1 MKTDETLKLFEDKD
15 FLDKIYHFSYHRCNT
30 SFEAEDLC
38 SDIILAVI
46 SAIHKQEQIEN
57 FYAFVWTIARRVYA
71 DYSRKR
77 NAERQIFGT
86 ENCDSLWESL
96 EAKEN
101 EIEAFLEE
109 AAEREQIDRIFREIA
124 FLSKAY
130 RDVMVMYYLD
140 ERKVKEIAD
149 TLCISE
155 TTVKQRL
162 FSARNSIRKEVETMS
177 ERNYLL
183 KPVKLEFAGTGSP
196 CGNDPRNKAERM
208 FSQNLIY
215 LCKNKPKTAKELS
228 EELCIPMPY
237 IEEELEIQCRGEN
250 GKYGMLRRLDNG
262 KYAVNIHLVDYEEY
276 DQANR
281 IYEKHLPEF
290 CRTIKEAL
298 KKNEEK
304 ILSFPYLSEQK
315 DLRFILWSL
324 ISRTVWDLGS
334 RVNRVLAEKYFAE
347 VETVERDF
355 TCVAVAY
362 TQEQEP
368 AYDFYGCDGINASY
382 VGGYRAVF
390 VENIYGKHIKEHFHC
405 GHNLSTDQKL
415 LMVLKAIGGISIDEL
430 SFEEKE
436 IVAKAIA
443 NGYLRKDGDRIE
455 PGIIVI
461 ERKDMED
468 FYNFSYELNE
478 GMDAMIEQ
486 IAAELAAFMR
496 SHIPDYLINEYPV
509 YTGLIAQ
516 ARILSKTIDACID
529 EGLLLKPENRLC
541 AEGTCMGVEKE
552 TQGRA

>member
-1 MKTDETLKLFEDKD
+1 MKTNETLKLLEDKS
-15 FLDKIYHFSYHRCNT
+15 FLDQIYHFSYHRCNT

-46 SAIHKQEQIEN
+46 SAIHKQNRIDN

-71 DYSRKR
+71 DHSRKR

-86 ENCDSLWESL
+86 ENGDSLWDFL

-101 EIEAFLEE
+101 GIEDLLEE
-109 AAEREQIDRIFREIA
+109 AAEREQIDRIFKEIA
-124 FLSKAY
+124 FLSRTY

-149 TLCISE
+149 TLGISE

-162 FSARNSIRKEVETMS
+162 FSARNSIKKEVETMS
-177 ERNYLL
+177 ERNFIL
-183 KPVKLEFAGTGSP
+183 KPVKLAFIGTGSP
-196 CGNDPRNKAERM
+196 CGNDPRIKAERL

-215 LCKNKPKTAKELS
+215 LCKDKPKSAKELS
-228 EELCIPMPY
+228 DELCIPMPY

-250 GKYGMLRRLDNG
+250 GKYGLLRRLDNG

-281 IYEKHLPEF
+281 IYEIHLPEF
-290 CRTIKEAL
+290 CRAIKEAL

-304 ILSFPYLSEQK
+304 ILSFPYLSEPK

-334 RVNRVLAEKYFAE
+334 RVNQVLVEKYFADIE
-347 VETVERDF
+347 PAKREF
-355 TCVAVAY
+355 FCAAVAY

-368 AYDFYGCDGINASY
+368 TFDFYGCDGIDASY
-382 VGGYRAVF
+382 VGGYRSVLVA
-390 VENIYGKHIKEHFHC
+390 NIYGKHIKEHFHC
-405 GHNLSTDQKL
+405 GHNLSTDQQL
-415 LMVLKAIGGISIDEL
+415 LMVLKAIGGTSIDEL
-430 SFEEKE
+430 SLAEKE
-436 IVAKAIA
+436 IVASAIA

-461 ERKDMED
+461 ERKDMKD
-468 FYNFSYELNE
+468 FYDFSYELNE

-496 SHIPDYLINEYPV
+496 SHIPNYLLNEYQI
-509 YTGLIAQ
+509 YAELIARV
-516 ARILSKTIDACID
+516 RILSKTIDACID
-529 EGLLLKPENRLC
+529 EGLLIKPGNRIC
-541 AEGTCMGVEKE
+541 AEGTWMIVEKE
-552 TQGRA
+552 A